1 MMNTS
6 NTFYG
11 SGNSMSNM
19 REVQSDTTTKSYLG
33 SILTKD
39 YAKPL
44 KQRKCKICRNLFTKT
59 KPFQSVC
66 GIDCSI
72 AVALKTRDKIVKA
85 QDKVKREKLKSR
97 SDWIKEAQTATN
109 RFVRNRDI
117 ALGYGCISCGS
128 PFRGVYGGAFDAGH
142 FRSTGSAP
150 HLRFFTKQ
158 IALQCV
164 KCNRHLGGNA
174 VEMRKGLVNRLGLR
188 EVELIESMQG
198 EGRWSIDYLKRLKQV
213 MNKRANR
220 LEKRIA
226 AYY

>member
-1 MMNTS
+1 MLNTPD
-6 NTFYG
+6 
-11 SGNSMSNM
+11 
-19 REVQSDTTTKSYLG
+19 QQLDTTQQSYLG

-39 YAKPL
+39 SGKRL
-44 KQRKCKICRNLFTKT
+44 KQRKCKICKTLFTPVNSFHK
-59 KPFQSVC
+59 VC
-66 GIDCSI
+66 RTTECAI
-72 AVALKTRDKIVKA
+72 AVALKARDKIIKSGMLK
-85 QDKVKREKLKSR
+85 QKREDKVKRERLKSR
-97 SDWIKEAQTATN
+97 SDWLKEAQAATN

-128 PFRGVYGGAFDAGH
+128 PFKGVYGGAFDAGH

-150 HLRFFTKQ
+150 HLRFFTKN

-174 VEMRKGLVNRLGLR
+174 VEMRKGLVNRLGLK
-188 EVELIESMQG
+188 EVESIESMQG
-198 EGRWSIDYLKRLKQV
+198 EGRWSIEYLKRLKQV

-226 AYY
+226 AY